1 MFVLQL
7 LHFPHS
13 ALHLPQKNMFPA
25 NVSPQQLNQFIKGS
39 MSEWLGIEYLEV
51 GSDYIK
57 ARMPVDHR
65 TQQPFGRLHG
75 GASMV
80 LAEEL
85 GSIAANLLLDNTK
98 QVAVGLDINGNH
110 LKGAGEGIVTGIAKP
125 IHIGKRYQVWEIKI
139 ENEEEQ
145 LICISRLTVAV
156 VDRK

>member
-1 MFVLQL
+1 
-7 LHFPHS
+7 
-13 ALHLPQKNMFPA
+13 MFPA
-25 NVSPQQLNQFIKGS
+25 NVSPQQLNQLIKGS
-39 MSEWLGIEYLEV
+39 MSEWLGIEYQEV
-51 GSDYIK
+51 GSDFIK

-110 LKGAGEGIVTGIAKP
+110 LKGASKGFVYGIAKP

-145 LICISRLTVAV
+145 LVCISRLTVAIIE
-156 VDRK
+156 KH

>member
-1 MFVLQL
+1 
-7 LHFPHS
+7 
-13 ALHLPQKNMFPA
+13 MFPA
-25 NVSPQQLNQFIKGS
+25 DVTPQQLNNLIKGS

-51 GSDYIK
+51 GPGFIK
-57 ARMPVDHR
+57 ASMPVDHR

-85 GSIAANLLLDNTK
+85 GSIAANLLLDNQK

-110 LKGAGEGIVTGIAKP
+110 IKGASKGIVTGITKP

-139 ENEEEQ
+139 ENEDQQ

>member
-1 MFVLQL
+1 
-7 LHFPHS
+7 
-13 ALHLPQKNMFPA
+13 MFPA
-25 NVSPQQLNQFIKGS
+25 NVTPQQLNNFIKGS

-51 GSDYIK
+51 GSDFIK

-85 GSIAANLLLDNTK
+85 GSIAANLLLDNEI

-110 LKGAGEGIVTGIAKP
+110 LKGAGSGFVTGITKP

-139 ENEEEQ
+139 ENEERQ
-145 LICISRLTVAV
+145 LTCISRLTVAV